1 MEEFRWCWMSMRLL
15 RRDKSVLMM
24 VSLWR
29 KPFERQYIPVLIF
42 AIDTI
47 RAEAKKTGTLERNDA
62 ISVLRFCDRLNLTR
76 KFWKTVMP
84 LFSDK
89 IHPSSKITL
98 LKNEVLVTNDKEVA
112 KILSECFVNIT
123 DSLGIIQPK
132 DALTPT
138 DCNWK
143 VQLTSKY
150 KTDIYKHKS
159 IQWCCL

>member
-1 MEEFRWCWMSMRLL
+1 
-15 RRDKSVLMM
+15 
-24 VSLWR
+24 
-29 KPFERQYIPVLIF
+29 
-42 AIDTI
+42 
-47 RAEAKKTGTLERNDA
+47 
-62 ISVLRFCDRLNLTR
+62 
-76 KFWKTVMP
+76 MP

-138 DCNWK
+138 DCN
-143 VQLTSKY
+143 
-150 KTDIYKHKS
+150 
-159 IQWCCL
+159 